1 MAQWRPLLVCCVCR
15 PALALLLIALLV
27 GQGVLATS
35 PKLADK
41 EQDTRKLMA
50 AQKADAIPLLA
61 KALWKGTV
69 FLGEWQSLCGSSGRR
84 PRMAVTR
91 PSHGSGQT
99 CMLGLIA
106 VVKDCSLHNR
116 FQAGHVA
123 ACFMQLAGK
132 AGSAIAGIVKGAET
146 VNKVISG
153 TALAPPPAATRTVTA
168 QVCTGP
174 GGACAP
180 PPPAA
185 RPSVNGCDNE
195 GCLCQAL
202 GAGVHPNV
210 FDNTCSTFFHCPGPK
225 RPCGPG
231 TLFHPDHRTCDWPA
245 NVKCVAVTSI

>member
-1 MAQWRPLLVCCVCR
+1 MAQWRPLLLFLRMCR
-15 PALALLLIALLV
+15 SELALLLIALLA

-41 EQDTRKLMA
+41 EQDTRKLLA
-50 AQKADAIPLLA
+50 AQKADVLPALA
-61 KALWKGTV
+61 LAGNALWKGTL
-69 FLGEWQSLCGSSGRR
+69 FLGEWQSLCGSSGR
-84 PRMAVTR
+84 PWMAVTR
-91 PSHGSGQT
+91 PSHGSGHT
-99 CMLGLIA
+99 PARLVLSRSS
-106 VVKDCSLHNR
+106 KTSDL
-116 FQAGHVA
+116 QAAHVA

-132 AGSAIAGIVKGAET
+132 AGSAISGIAKGTET
-146 VNKVISG
+146 VKNVISG
-153 TALAPPPAATRTVTA
+153 TALAPPPASTRTVTA
-168 QVCTGP
+168 IPCSGP
-174 GGACAP
+174 GGACPP

-245 NVKCVAVTSI
+245 NVKCVAVTSV